1 MLVYACVGPCSVF
14 DAEQLFE
21 ETRNLAAKALK
32 EADEAYKKS
41 LSIYTDAE
49 SVVVPEVDTDT
60 MVTEADDIKR
70 EVKSL
75 SPDLCYIM

>member
-1 MLVYACVGPCSVF
+1 MF

-49 SVVVPEVDTDT
+49 SVVVPEVDTET
-60 MVTEADDIKR
+60 LVTEAGDIKK
-70 EVKSL
+70 EVKLL
-75 SPDLCYIM
+75 SPSI

>member
-1 MLVYACVGPCSVF
+1 MF

-49 SVVVPEVDTDT
+49 SVVVPEVDTET
-60 MVTEADDIKR
+60 LVTEAGDIKK
-70 EVKSL
+70 EVKLL
-75 SPDLCYIM
+75 SPRV